1 MSQALVEGV
10 PATASNDMIPAGPRR
25 PARRMM
31 DGTLLDDVVT
41 ELKEID
47 RRTGID
53 RTLSIGGLI
62 LNQFFGG
69 NPAIWR
75 DRRRNKN
82 NSIRRLADRE
92 DCPFCRSALNEAVG
106 VYVAVLG
113 LPCVRTFGHISASHV
128 ASVLRLPA
136 TERQSILQEAERGHW
151 SVRELRQKVVSQRR
165 AEGERRGRPSRQPDL
180 RSLASLRHR
189 VGQLDEAIDDLE
201 GAGRLSPDLRASLG
215 GVAAQLQRQHGRVL
229 TLSRGVTRQG
239 AGTTSRQDHGDT

>member
-10 PATASNDMIPAGPRR
+10 GATGSNDMITTGPRR

-47 RRTGID
+47 RRTGIE
-53 RTLSIGGLI
+53 RTLSIGELI

-92 DCPFCRSALNEAVG
+92 GCPFCRSALNEAVG
-106 VYVAVLG
+106 VYVAVIG

-136 TERQSILQEAERGHW
+136 TDRQAILQEAERGHW
-151 SVRELRQKVVSQRR
+151 SVRELRQKVVSRRR
-165 AEGERRGRPSRQPDL
+165 AEGERRGRPSRPPDL

-189 VGQLDEAIDDLE
+189 VSQLDEAIGDLE
-201 GAGRLSPDLRASLG
+201 GAGRIPPELRTTLG
-215 GVAAQLQRQHGRVL
+215 GIAAQIQRHHGRVL
-229 TLSRGVTRQG
+229 TLARG
-239 AGTTSRQDHGDT
+239 